1 MNSIAILQ
9 EDLLFLKGHQQYNL
23 KNSLKQIDEDQMEQ
37 IHEYQLRRKGKTK
50 FINCCCGRC

>member
-9 EDLLFLKGHQQYNL
+9 EDLLILKDHQQYNL

-37 IHEYQLRRKGKTK
+37 IDEYQL
-50 FINCCCGRC
+50 